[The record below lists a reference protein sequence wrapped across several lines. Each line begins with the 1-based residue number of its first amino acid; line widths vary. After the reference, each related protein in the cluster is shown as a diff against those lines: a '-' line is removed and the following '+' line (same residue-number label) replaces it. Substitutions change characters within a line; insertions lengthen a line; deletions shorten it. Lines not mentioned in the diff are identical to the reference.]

1 MSFTVHELPKAKA
14 DKRSIVEWIRERS
27 PAGAAS
33 WLNAYDRAVE
43 QLKNRTDSYG
53 EAHENP
59 DLLLD
64 VRQILFKTRRGRVYR
79 ALFLV
84 ETTDVY
90 ILRVRGLGQALVE
103 DSGLE
108 TT

>member
-1 MSFTVHELPKAKA
+1 MSFSGHELPKAKA

-27 PAGAAS
+27 PAGATA

-43 QLKNRTDSYG
+43 QLTNRADSYA
-53 EAHENP
+53 EAHENT

-79 ALFLV
+79 ALFV
-84 ETTDVY
+84 IEATTVY
-90 ILRVRGLGQALVE
+90 ILRVRGPGQAPVD
-103 DSGLE
+103 DSALR
-108 TT
+108 

>member
-14 DKRSIVEWIRERS
+14 DKRSIVKWIHERS
-27 PAGAAS
+27 PTGAAA

-43 QLKNRTDSYG
+43 QLKNRADSYG

-59 DLLLD
+59 DLSLD

-79 ALFLV
+79 ALFIV
-84 ETTDVY
+84 QTTNVY
-90 ILRVRGLGQALVE
+90 ILRVRGPGQALV
-103 DSGLE
+103 DDTGLE
-108 TT
+108 ST